1 MVRHLDANSGSLL
14 LSPQVNYIGLS
25 ESPAQAGGGGEIKLE
40 MPNPKGASRSI
51 NRMMRVTYPIW
62 SVRHTRSSPVII
74 THYKFMSESLVREMS
89 ALSFLGISSI

>member
-25 ESPAQAGGGGEIKLE
+25 ESPAQAGGGEIKLE
-40 MPNPKGASRSI
+40 IPNPKGASRSI

-62 SVRHTRSSPVII
+62 SVRHTRSLPVII